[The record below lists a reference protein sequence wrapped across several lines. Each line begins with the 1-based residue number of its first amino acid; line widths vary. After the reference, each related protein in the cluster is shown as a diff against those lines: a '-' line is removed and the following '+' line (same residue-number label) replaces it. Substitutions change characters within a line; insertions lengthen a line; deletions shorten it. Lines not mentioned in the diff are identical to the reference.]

1 MPSIKNKRLVTSYF
15 SIVIIMSIVLFLY
28 SFFGLFLISSDSIIN
43 KFKEDF
49 TISIYLKEN
58 VKNIEINQLKNELL
72 MSNFIDKVNYI
83 SKEEAVAIMKEEYG
97 EEFIKSLGFN
107 PLLGSIDINLKSNF
121 VNSKELD
128 SISRFILKKNYIDE
142 IIYDRDF
149 INMINNNIKKISFW
163 IIPSI
168 IFSLIITFLIIN
180 SSIRLSIYAKR
191 NIIKTMQLVGATRS
205 FIRGPFIKTN
215 LLLSLISSTIAI
227 ISILILIDFFDSN
240 IDFYNYVEL
249 NSIFLLLSSVVVL
262 GFIIS
267 IVSTFFAT
275 QNILNIDTKKLDI

>member
-1 MPSIKNKRLVTSYF
+1 MPSIKNKRLITSYF

-49 TISIYLKEN
+49 TVSIYLKEN

-83 SKEEAVAIMKEEYG
+83 SKEEAVTIMKEEYG

-107 PLLGSIDINLKSNF
+107 PLLGSIDINLKSNY
-121 VNSKELD
+121 VNSKKLD
-128 SISRFILKKNYIDE
+128 SISRFILKKKYIDE

-168 IFSLIITFLIIN
+168 IFSLLITFLIIN

-205 FIRGPFIKTN
+205 FIRVPFIKTN

-240 IDFYNYVEL
+240 INFYNYVEL
-249 NSIFLLLSSVVVL
+249 KTIFFLLGSVVIL
-262 GFIIS
+262 GFTIS
-267 IVSTFFAT
+267 LVSTFFAT

>member
-1 MPSIKNKRLVTSYF
+1 MPSIKNKRLITSYF

-49 TISIYLKEN
+49 TVSIYFNEN

-107 PLLGSIDINLKSNF
+107 PLLGSIDINLKNNY
-121 VNSKELD
+121 VNNKELD
-128 SISRFILKKNYIDE
+128 SISKLIMKKNYIDE

-149 INMINNNIKKISFW
+149 INLINDNIRKISLW

-168 IFSLIITFLIIN
+168 IFSILITFLIIN

-205 FIRGPFIKTN
+205 FIRIPFIKTN

-227 ISILILIDFFDSN
+227 ISILIVIDFFDTN
-240 IDFYNYVEL
+240 IDFYNYVETK
-249 NSIFLLLSSVVVL
+249 SIFFLLSSVIIL

-267 IVSTFFAT
+267 LISTFFAT
-275 QNILNIDTKKLDI
+275 QNILNIDAKKLDI

>member
-1 MPSIKNKRLVTSYF
+1 MPSIKNKRLITSYF

-49 TISIYLKEN
+49 TVSVYLKEN

-72 MSNFIDKVNYI
+72 MSNFIEKVNYI
-83 SKEEAVAIMKEEYG
+83 SKDEAVAIMKEEYG

-107 PLLGSIDINLKSNF
+107 PLLGSIDINLKSNY
-121 VNSKELD
+121 VNNKELD
-128 SISRFILKKNYIDE
+128 SISKFIMKKNYIDE

-149 INMINNNIKKISFW
+149 INLINNNIKKISLW

-168 IFSLIITFLIIN
+168 IFSILITFLIIN

-205 FIRGPFIKTN
+205 FIRIPFIKTN

-227 ISILILIDFFDSN
+227 ISILIVIDFFDTN
-240 IDFYNYVEL
+240 IDFYNYVETK
-249 NSIFLLLSSVVVL
+249 SIFFLLSSVVIL

-267 IVSTFFAT
+267 LISTFFAT
-275 QNILNIDTKKLDI
+275 QNILNIDAKKLDI

>member
-1 MPSIKNKRLVTSYF
+1 MPSIKNKRLITSYF

-49 TISIYLKEN
+49 TVSVYLKEN

-107 PLLGSIDINLKSNF
+107 PLLGSIDINLKSNY
-121 VNSKELD
+121 VNNKELD
-128 SISRFILKKNYIDE
+128 SISKFIMKKNYIDE

-149 INMINNNIKKISFW
+149 INLINNNIKKISLW

-168 IFSLIITFLIIN
+168 IFSILITFLIIN

-205 FIRGPFIKTN
+205 FIRIPFIKTN

-227 ISILILIDFFDSN
+227 ISILIVIDFFDTN
-240 IDFYNYVEL
+240 IDFYNYVETK
-249 NSIFLLLSSVVVL
+249 SIFFLLSSVVIL

-267 IVSTFFAT
+267 LISTFFAT
-275 QNILNIDTKKLDI
+275 QNILNIDAKKLDI

>member
-1 MPSIKNKRLVTSYF
+1 MPSIKNKRLITSYF

-49 TISIYLKEN
+49 IVSVYLKEN

-72 MSNFIDKVNYI
+72 MSNFIEKVNYI
-83 SKEEAVAIMKEEYG
+83 SKDEAVAIMKEEYG

-107 PLLGSIDINLKSNF
+107 PLLGSIDINLKSNY
-121 VNSKELD
+121 VNNKELD
-128 SISRFILKKNYIDE
+128 SISKFIMKKNYIDE

-149 INMINNNIKKISFW
+149 INLINNNIKKISLW

-168 IFSLIITFLIIN
+168 IFSILITFLIIN

-205 FIRGPFIKTN
+205 FIRIPFIKTN

-227 ISILILIDFFDSN
+227 ISILIVIDFFDTN
-240 IDFYNYVEL
+240 IDFYNYVETK
-249 NSIFLLLSSVVVL
+249 SIFFLLSSVVIL

-267 IVSTFFAT
+267 LISTFFAT
-275 QNILNIDTKKLDI
+275 QNILNIDAKKLDI

>member
-1 MPSIKNKRLVTSYF
+1 MPSIKNKRLITSYF

-49 TISIYLKEN
+49 TVSVYLKEN

-72 MSNFIDKVNYI
+72 MSNFIEKVNYI
-83 SKEEAVAIMKEEYG
+83 SKDEAVAIMKEEYG
-97 EEFIKSLGFN
+97 EEFIKSIGFN
-107 PLLGSIDINLKSNF
+107 PLLGSIDINLKSNY
-121 VNSKELD
+121 VNNKELD
-128 SISRFILKKNYIDE
+128 SISKFIMKKNYIDE

-149 INMINNNIKKISFW
+149 INLINNNIKKISLW

-168 IFSLIITFLIIN
+168 IFSILITFLIIN

-205 FIRGPFIKTN
+205 FIRIPFIKTN

-227 ISILILIDFFDSN
+227 ISILIVIDFFDTN
-240 IDFYNYVEL
+240 IDFYNYVETK
-249 NSIFLLLSSVVVL
+249 SIFFLLSSVVIL

-267 IVSTFFAT
+267 LISTFFAT
-275 QNILNIDTKKLDI
+275 QNILNIDAKKLDI

>member
-1 MPSIKNKRLVTSYF
+1 MPSIKNKRLITSYF

-49 TISIYLKEN
+49 TVSVYLKEN

-72 MSNFIDKVNYI
+72 MSNFIEKVNYI
-83 SKEEAVAIMKEEYG
+83 SKDEAVAIMKEEYG

-107 PLLGSIDINLKSNF
+107 PLLGSVDINLKSNY
-121 VNSKELD
+121 VNNKELD
-128 SISRFILKKNYIDE
+128 SISKFIMKKNYIDE

-149 INMINNNIKKISFW
+149 INLINNNIKKISLW

-168 IFSLIITFLIIN
+168 IISILITFLIIN

-205 FIRGPFIKTN
+205 FIRIPFIKTN

-227 ISILILIDFFDSN
+227 ISILIVIDFFDTN
-240 IDFYNYVEL
+240 IDFYNYVETK
-249 NSIFLLLSSVVVL
+249 SIFFLLSSVVIF

-267 IVSTFFAT
+267 LISTFFAT
-275 QNILNIDTKKLDI
+275 QNILNIDAKKLDI

>member
-1 MPSIKNKRLVTSYF
+1 MASIKNKRLITSYF

-49 TISIYLKEN
+49 TVSIYLKEN

-72 MSNFIDKVNYI
+72 MSNFIEKVNYI

-107 PLLGSIDINLKSNF
+107 PLLGSIDINLKSNY
-121 VNSKELD
+121 VNNKELD
-128 SISRFILKKNYIDE
+128 SISKFIMKKNYIDE

-149 INMINNNIKKISFW
+149 INLINNNIRKISLW

-168 IFSLIITFLIIN
+168 IFSILITFLIIN

-205 FIRGPFIKTN
+205 FIRLPFINTN

-227 ISILILIDFFDSN
+227 ISILIVIDFFDTN
-240 IDFYNYVEL
+240 IDFYNYVETK
-249 NSIFLLLSSVVVL
+249 SIFFLLSSVVVL

-267 IVSTFFAT
+267 LISTFFAT
-275 QNILNIDTKKLDI
+275 QNILNIDAKKLDI

>member
-1 MPSIKNKRLVTSYF
+1 MPGIKNKRLVTSYF

-49 TISIYLKEN
+49 TVSIYLKEN
-58 VKNIEINQLKNELL
+58 VKNIEINQLRNELL

-107 PLLGSIDINLKSNF
+107 PLLGSIDINLQSNY
-121 VNSKELD
+121 VNSKKLD
-128 SISRFILKKNYIDE
+128 SISRLILKKNYIDE

-168 IFSLIITFLIIN
+168 IFSLLITFLIIN

-227 ISILILIDFFDSN
+227 VSILILIDFFDSN

>member
-1 MPSIKNKRLVTSYF
+1 MPSIKNKRLITSYF

-49 TISIYLKEN
+49 TVSIYFKEN

-107 PLLGSIDINLKSNF
+107 PLLGSIDINLKSNY
-121 VNSKELD
+121 VNNKELD
-128 SISRFILKKNYIDE
+128 SISKLIMKKNYIDE

-149 INMINNNIKKISFW
+149 INLINNNIKRISLW

-168 IFSLIITFLIIN
+168 IFSILITFLIIN

-205 FIRGPFIKTN
+205 FIRIPFIKTN

-227 ISILILIDFFDSN
+227 ISILIVIDFFDTN
-240 IDFYNYVEL
+240 IDFYNYVEIK
-249 NSIFLLLSSVVVL
+249 SIFFLLSSVVIL

-267 IVSTFFAT
+267 LISTFFAT
-275 QNILNIDTKKLDI
+275 QNILNIDAKKLDI

>member
-49 TISIYLKEN
+49 TVSIYLKEN

-107 PLLGSIDINLKSNF
+107 PLLGSIDINLRSNF

-128 SISRFILKKNYIDE
+128 SISRFILKKNYVDE

-149 INMINNNIKKISFW
+149 INMINNNIKKVSFW

-168 IFSLIITFLIIN
+168 IFSLLITFLIIN

-205 FIRGPFIKTN
+205 FIRSPFIKTN

-227 ISILILIDFFDSN
+227 VSILIFIDFFDSN

-249 NSIFLLLSSVVVL
+249 NSIFLLLISVVVL

>member
-1 MPSIKNKRLVTSYF
+1 MPSIKNKRLITSYF

-49 TISIYLKEN
+49 TVSIYFKEN

-107 PLLGSIDINLKSNF
+107 PLLGSIDINLKSNY
-121 VNSKELD
+121 VNNKELD
-128 SISRFILKKNYIDE
+128 SISKLIMKKNYIDE

-149 INMINNNIKKISFW
+149 INLINNNIKRISLW

-168 IFSLIITFLIIN
+168 IFSILITFLIIN

-205 FIRGPFIKTN
+205 FIRIPFIKTN

-227 ISILILIDFFDSN
+227 ISILIVIDFFDTN
-240 IDFYNYVEL
+240 IDFYNYVETK
-249 NSIFLLLSSVVVL
+249 SIFFLLSSVIIL

-267 IVSTFFAT
+267 LISTFFAT
-275 QNILNIDTKKLDI
+275 QNILNIDAKKLDI

>member
-1 MPSIKNKRLVTSYF
+1 MPGIKNKRLVTSYF

-49 TISIYLKEN
+49 TVSIYLKEN
-58 VKNIEINQLKNELL
+58 VKNIEINQLRNELL
-72 MSNFIDKVNYI
+72 MSDFIDKVNYI

-107 PLLGSIDINLKSNF
+107 PLLGSIDINLKSNY
-121 VNSKELD
+121 VNSKKLD
-128 SISRFILKKNYIDE
+128 SISRLILKKNYIDE

-168 IFSLIITFLIIN
+168 IFSLLITFLIIN

-205 FIRGPFIKTN
+205 FIRVPFIKTN

-249 NSIFLLLSSVVVL
+249 KSIFFLLSSVVVL

>member
-49 TISIYLKEN
+49 TVSIYLKEN
-58 VKNIEINQLKNELL
+58 VKNIEINQLRNELL
-72 MSNFIDKVNYI
+72 MSDFIDKVNYI

-107 PLLGSIDINLKSNF
+107 PLLGSIDINLKSNY
-121 VNSKELD
+121 VNSKKLD
-128 SISRFILKKNYIDE
+128 SISRLILKKNYIDE

-168 IFSLIITFLIIN
+168 IFSLLITFLIIN

-205 FIRGPFIKTN
+205 FIRVPFIKTN

>member
-49 TISIYLKEN
+49 TVSIYLKEN

-107 PLLGSIDINLKSNF
+107 PLLGSIDINLKSNY
-121 VNSKELD
+121 VNSIKLD

-168 IFSLIITFLIIN
+168 IFSLLITFLIIN

-205 FIRGPFIKTN
+205 FIRIPFIKTN

-240 IDFYNYVEL
+240 INFYNYVEL
-249 NSIFLLLSSVVVL
+249 KSIFFLFSSVVIL

>member
-49 TISIYLKEN
+49 TVSIYLKEN
-58 VKNIEINQLKNELL
+58 VKNIEINQLRNELL

-107 PLLGSIDINLKSNF
+107 PLLGSIDINLKSNY
-121 VNSKELD
+121 VNSKKLD
-128 SISRFILKKNYIDE
+128 SISRLILKKNYIDE

-168 IFSLIITFLIIN
+168 IFSLLITFLIIN

-205 FIRGPFIKTN
+205 FIRVPFIKTN

>member
-1 MPSIKNKRLVTSYF
+1 MPNIKNKRLVTSYF

-49 TISIYLKEN
+49 TVSIYLKEN

-121 VNSKELD
+121 VNSEKLD

-168 IFSLIITFLIIN
+168 IFSLLITFLIIN

-227 ISILILIDFFDSN
+227 VSILIFIDFFDSN

-249 NSIFLLLSSVVVL
+249 KSIFLLLCSVVVL
-262 GFIIS
+262 GFMIS

>member
-1 MPSIKNKRLVTSYF
+1 MPSIKNKRLITSYF

-49 TISIYLKEN
+49 TVSVYLKEN

-72 MSNFIDKVNYI
+72 MSNFIEKVNYI
-83 SKEEAVAIMKEEYG
+83 SKDEAVAIMKEEYG
-97 EEFIKSLGFN
+97 EEFIKSIGFN
-107 PLLGSIDINLKSNF
+107 PLLGSIDINLKSNY
-121 VNSKELD
+121 VNNKELD
-128 SISRFILKKNYIDE
+128 SISKFIMKKNYIDE

-149 INMINNNIKKISFW
+149 INLINNNIKKISLW

-168 IFSLIITFLIIN
+168 IFSILITFLIIN

-205 FIRGPFIKTN
+205 FIRIPFIKTN

-227 ISILILIDFFDSN
+227 ISIIIVIDFFDTN
-240 IDFYNYVEL
+240 IDFYNYVETK
-249 NSIFLLLSSVVVL
+249 SIFFLLSSVVIF

-267 IVSTFFAT
+267 LISTFFAT
-275 QNILNIDTKKLDI
+275 QNILNIDAKKLDI

>member
-1 MPSIKNKRLVTSYF
+1 MPGIKNKRLVTSYF

-49 TISIYLKEN
+49 TVSIYLKEN

-107 PLLGSIDINLKSNF
+107 PLLGSIDINLKSNY
-121 VNSKELD
+121 VNSKKLD
-128 SISRFILKKNYIDE
+128 SISRLILKKNYIDE

-168 IFSLIITFLIIN
+168 IFSLLITFLIIN

-205 FIRGPFIKTN
+205 FIRVPFIKTN

-249 NSIFLLLSSVVVL
+249 KSIFFLLSSVVVL

>member
-1 MPSIKNKRLVTSYF
+1 MPSIKNKRLITSYF

-49 TISIYLKEN
+49 TVSVYLKEN

-72 MSNFIDKVNYI
+72 MSNFIEKVNYI
-83 SKEEAVAIMKEEYG
+83 SKDEAVAIMKEEYG

-107 PLLGSIDINLKSNF
+107 PLLGSVDINLKSNY
-121 VNSKELD
+121 VNNKELD
-128 SISRFILKKNYIDE
+128 SISKFIMKKNYIDE

-149 INMINNNIKKISFW
+149 INLINNNIKKISLW

-168 IFSLIITFLIIN
+168 IFSILITFLIIN

-205 FIRGPFIKTN
+205 FIRIPFIKTN
-215 LLLSLISSTIAI
+215 LLLSLISSIIAI
-227 ISILILIDFFDSN
+227 ISILIVIDFFDTN
-240 IDFYNYVEL
+240 IDFYNYVETK
-249 NSIFLLLSSVVVL
+249 SIFFLLSSVVIL

-267 IVSTFFAT
+267 LISTFFAT
-275 QNILNIDTKKLDI
+275 QNILNIDAKKLDI

>member
-1 MPSIKNKRLVTSYF
+1 MPSIKNKRLITSYF

-49 TISIYLKEN
+49 IVSVYLKEN

-72 MSNFIDKVNYI
+72 MSNFIEKVNYI
-83 SKEEAVAIMKEEYG
+83 SKDEAVAIMKEEYG

-107 PLLGSIDINLKSNF
+107 PLLGSIDINLKSNY
-121 VNSKELD
+121 VNNKELD
-128 SISRFILKKNYIDE
+128 SISKFIMKKNYIDE

-149 INMINNNIKKISFW
+149 INLINNNIKKISLW

-168 IFSLIITFLIIN
+168 IFSILITFLIIN

-205 FIRGPFIKTN
+205 FIRIPFIKTN
-215 LLLSLISSTIAI
+215 LLLSLISSIIAI
-227 ISILILIDFFDSN
+227 ISILIVIDFFDTN
-240 IDFYNYVEL
+240 IDFYNYVETK
-249 NSIFLLLSSVVVL
+249 NIFFLLSSVVIL

-267 IVSTFFAT
+267 LISTFFAT
-275 QNILNIDTKKLDI
+275 QNILNIDAKKLDI

>member
-1 MPSIKNKRLVTSYF
+1 MPGIKNKRLVTSYF

-49 TISIYLKEN
+49 TVSVYLKEN
-58 VKNIEINQLKNELL
+58 VKNIEINQLRNELL
-72 MSNFIDKVNYI
+72 MSDFIDKVNYI

-107 PLLGSIDINLKSNF
+107 PLLGSIDINLKSNY
-121 VNSKELD
+121 VNSKKLD
-128 SISRFILKKNYIDE
+128 SISRLILKKNYIDE

-149 INMINNNIKKISFW
+149 INMINKNIKKISFW
-163 IIPSI
+163 IIPAI
-168 IFSLIITFLIIN
+168 IFSLLITFLIIN

-205 FIRGPFIKTN
+205 FIRIPFIKTN

-249 NSIFLLLSSVVVL
+249 KSIFFLFSSVVVL

>member
-28 SFFGLFLISSDSIIN
+28 SFFGLFLISSDSIID

-49 TISIYLKEN
+49 TVSIYLKEN

-107 PLLGSIDINLKSNF
+107 PLLGSIDINLKSNY
-121 VNSKELD
+121 VNSKKLD

-168 IFSLIITFLIIN
+168 IFSLLITFLIIN

-227 ISILILIDFFDSN
+227 VSILILIDFFDSN

>member
-1 MPSIKNKRLVTSYF
+1 MPSIKNKRLITSYF

-49 TISIYLKEN
+49 TVSIYLKEN

-83 SKEEAVAIMKEEYG
+83 SKEEAVTIMKEEYG

-107 PLLGSIDINLKSNF
+107 PLLGSIDINLKSNY
-121 VNSKELD
+121 VNSKKLD
-128 SISRFILKKNYIDE
+128 SISRFILKKKYIDE
-142 IIYDRDF
+142 IVYDRDF

-168 IFSLIITFLIIN
+168 IFSLLITFLIIN

-205 FIRGPFIKTN
+205 FISVPFIKTN

-249 NSIFLLLSSVVVL
+249 KTIFFLLSSVVVL
-262 GFIIS
+262 GFTIS
-267 IVSTFFAT
+267 VVSTFFAT

>member
-1 MPSIKNKRLVTSYF
+1 MPGIKNKRLVTSYF

-49 TISIYLKEN
+49 TVSIYLKEN

-121 VNSKELD
+121 VNSKKLD

-168 IFSLIITFLIIN
+168 IFSLLITFLIIN

-227 ISILILIDFFDSN
+227 VSILILIDFFDTN
-240 IDFYNYVEL
+240 IDFYNYIEL
-249 NSIFLLLSSVVVL
+249 KSIFLLLSSVVVL

>member
-1 MPSIKNKRLVTSYF
+1 MPSIKNKRLITSYF

-49 TISIYLKEN
+49 TVSIYLKEN

-83 SKEEAVAIMKEEYG
+83 SKEEAVTIMKEEYG

-107 PLLGSIDINLKSNF
+107 PLLGSIDINLKSKY

-128 SISRFILKKNYIDE
+128 SISKFILKKNYIDE
-142 IIYDRDF
+142 IIFDRDF
-149 INMINNNIKKISFW
+149 INLINNNIKKISIW

-168 IFSLIITFLIIN
+168 IFSMLITFLIIN

-191 NIIKTMQLVGATRS
+191 NVIKTMQLVGATRS
-205 FIRGPFIKTN
+205 FIRVPFIKTN
-215 LLLSLISSTIAI
+215 LLLSLISSIIAI
-227 ISILILIDFFDSN
+227 ISILILINFFDSN
-240 IDFYNYVEL
+240 IDFFDYVEI
-249 NSIFLLLSSVVVL
+249 NSIFFLLSSIVLL

-267 IVSTFFAT
+267 IISTFFAT
-275 QNILNIDTKKLDI
+275 QNILNIDTRKLDI

>member
-1 MPSIKNKRLVTSYF
+1 MPSIKNKRLITSYF

-49 TISIYLKEN
+49 TVSIYLKEN

-83 SKEEAVAIMKEEYG
+83 SKEEAVTIMKEEYG

-107 PLLGSIDINLKSNF
+107 PLLGSIDINLKSKY
-121 VNSKELD
+121 VNSKKLD
-128 SISRFILKKNYIDE
+128 SISRFILKKKYIDE

-168 IFSLIITFLIIN
+168 IFSLLITFLIIN

-205 FIRGPFIKTN
+205 FIRVPFIKTN

-249 NSIFLLLSSVVVL
+249 KTIFFLLSSVVVL
-262 GFIIS
+262 GFTIS
-267 IVSTFFAT
+267 LVSTFFAT

>member
-1 MPSIKNKRLVTSYF
+1 MPGIKNKRLVTSYF

-49 TISIYLKEN
+49 TVSIYLKEN
-58 VKNIEINQLKNELL
+58 VKNIEINQLRNELL

-107 PLLGSIDINLKSNF
+107 PLLGSIDINLQSNY
-121 VNSKELD
+121 VNSKKLD
-128 SISRFILKKNYIDE
+128 SISRLILKKNYIDE

-168 IFSLIITFLIIN
+168 IFSLLITFLIIN

-205 FIRGPFIKTN
+205 FIRIPFIKMN

>member
-1 MPSIKNKRLVTSYF
+1 MPSIKNKRLITSYF

-49 TISIYLKEN
+49 TVSVYLKEN

-72 MSNFIDKVNYI
+72 MSNFIEKVNYI
-83 SKEEAVAIMKEEYG
+83 SKDEAVAIMKEEYG

-107 PLLGSIDINLKSNF
+107 PLLGSVDINLKSNY
-121 VNSKELD
+121 VNNKELD
-128 SISRFILKKNYIDE
+128 SISKFIMKKNYIDE

-149 INMINNNIKKISFW
+149 INLINNNIKKISLW

-168 IFSLIITFLIIN
+168 IFSILITFLIIN

-205 FIRGPFIKTN
+205 FIRIPFIKTN
-215 LLLSLISSTIAI
+215 LLLSLISSIIAI
-227 ISILILIDFFDSN
+227 ISILIVIDFFDTN
-240 IDFYNYVEL
+240 IDFYNYVETK
-249 NSIFLLLSSVVVL
+249 NIFFLLSSVVIL

-267 IVSTFFAT
+267 LISTFFAT
-275 QNILNIDTKKLDI
+275 QNILNIDAKKLDI

>member
-1 MPSIKNKRLVTSYF
+1 MPGIKNKRLVTSYF

-49 TISIYLKEN
+49 TVSIFLKEN

-83 SKEEAVAIMKEEYG
+83 SKEEAVVIMKEEYG

-107 PLLGSIDINLKSNF
+107 PLLGSIDINLKSNY
-121 VNSKELD
+121 VNSMKLD

-168 IFSLIITFLIIN
+168 IFSLLITFLIIN

-227 ISILILIDFFDSN
+227 VSILILIDFFDSN

-249 NSIFLLLSSVVVL
+249 KSIFLLLCSVVVL
-262 GFIIS
+262 GFMIS

>member
-1 MPSIKNKRLVTSYF
+1 MPSIKNKRLITSYF

-49 TISIYLKEN
+49 TVSIYFNEN

-107 PLLGSIDINLKSNF
+107 PLLGSIDINLKNNY
-121 VNSKELD
+121 VNNKELD
-128 SISRFILKKNYIDE
+128 SISKLIMKKNYIDE

-149 INMINNNIKKISFW
+149 INLINNNIRKISLW

-168 IFSLIITFLIIN
+168 IFSILITFLIIN

-205 FIRGPFIKTN
+205 FIRLPFINTN

-227 ISILILIDFFDSN
+227 ISILIVIDFFDTN
-240 IDFYNYVEL
+240 IDFYNYVETK
-249 NSIFLLLSSVVVL
+249 SIFFLLSSVVVL

-267 IVSTFFAT
+267 LISTFFAT
-275 QNILNIDTKKLDI
+275 QNILNIDAKKLDI

>member
-1 MPSIKNKRLVTSYF
+1 MPSIKNKRLITSYF

-49 TISIYLKEN
+49 TVSVYLKEN

-72 MSNFIDKVNYI
+72 MSNFIEKVNYI
-83 SKEEAVAIMKEEYG
+83 SKDEAVAIMKEEYG
-97 EEFIKSLGFN
+97 EEFIKSIGFN
-107 PLLGSIDINLKSNF
+107 PLLGSIDINLKSNY
-121 VNSKELD
+121 VNNKELD
-128 SISRFILKKNYIDE
+128 SISKFIMKKNYIDE

-149 INMINNNIKKISFW
+149 INLINNNIKKISLW

-168 IFSLIITFLIIN
+168 IFSILITFLIIN

-205 FIRGPFIKTN
+205 FIRIPFIKTN

-227 ISILILIDFFDSN
+227 ISILIVIDFFDTN
-240 IDFYNYVEL
+240 IDFYNYVETK
-249 NSIFLLLSSVVVL
+249 NIFFLLISVVIL

-267 IVSTFFAT
+267 LISTFFAT
-275 QNILNIDTKKLDI
+275 QNILNIDAKKLDI

>member
-1 MPSIKNKRLVTSYF
+1 MPSIKNKRLITSYF

-49 TISIYLKEN
+49 TVSIYFKEN

-107 PLLGSIDINLKSNF
+107 PLLGSIDINLKSNY
-121 VNSKELD
+121 VNNKELD
-128 SISRFILKKNYIDE
+128 SISKFIIKKNYIDE
-142 IIYDRDF
+142 IIYDKDF
-149 INMINNNIKKISFW
+149 INLINDNIRKISLW

-168 IFSLIITFLIIN
+168 IFSILITFLIIN

-205 FIRGPFIKTN
+205 FIRIPFIKTN

-227 ISILILIDFFDSN
+227 ISILIVIDFFDTN
-240 IDFYNYVEL
+240 IDFYNYVETK
-249 NSIFLLLSSVVVL
+249 SIFFLLSSVIIL

-267 IVSTFFAT
+267 LISTFFAT
-275 QNILNIDTKKLDI
+275 QNILNIDAKKLDI

>member
-1 MPSIKNKRLVTSYF
+1 MPGIKNKRLVTSYF

-49 TISIYLKEN
+49 TVSIYLKEN
-58 VKNIEINQLKNELL
+58 VKNIEINQLRNELL

-107 PLLGSIDINLKSNF
+107 PLLGSIDINLKSNY
-121 VNSKELD
+121 VNSKKLD
-128 SISRFILKKNYIDE
+128 SISRLILKKNYIDE

-168 IFSLIITFLIIN
+168 IFSLLITFLIIN
-180 SSIRLSIYAKR
+180 SSIRLSIYDKR

-205 FIRGPFIKTN
+205 FIRVPFIKTN

-249 NSIFLLLSSVVVL
+249 KSIFFLLSSVVVL

>member
-1 MPSIKNKRLVTSYF
+1 MPSIKNKRLITSYF

-49 TISIYLKEN
+49 TVSVYLKEN

-72 MSNFIDKVNYI
+72 MSNFIEKVNYI
-83 SKEEAVAIMKEEYG
+83 SKDEAVAIMKEEYG

-107 PLLGSIDINLKSNF
+107 PLLGSIDINLKSNY
-121 VNSKELD
+121 VNNKELD
-128 SISRFILKKNYIDE
+128 SISKFIMKKNYIDE

-149 INMINNNIKKISFW
+149 INLINNNIKKISLW

-168 IFSLIITFLIIN
+168 IFSILITFLIIN

-205 FIRGPFIKTN
+205 FIRIPFIKTN
-215 LLLSLISSTIAI
+215 LLLSLISSIIAI
-227 ISILILIDFFDSN
+227 ISILIVIDFFDTN
-240 IDFYNYVEL
+240 IDFYNYVETK
-249 NSIFLLLSSVVVL
+249 SIFFLLSSVVIL

-267 IVSTFFAT
+267 LISTFFAT
-275 QNILNIDTKKLDI
+275 QNILNIDAKKLDI

>member
-1 MPSIKNKRLVTSYF
+1 MPSIKNKRLITSYF

-49 TISIYLKEN
+49 TVSVYLKEN

-72 MSNFIDKVNYI
+72 MSNFIEKVNYI
-83 SKEEAVAIMKEEYG
+83 SKDEAVAIMKEEYG

-107 PLLGSIDINLKSNF
+107 PLLGSVDINLKSNY
-121 VNSKELD
+121 VNNKELD
-128 SISRFILKKNYIDE
+128 SISKFIMKKNYIDE

-149 INMINNNIKKISFW
+149 INLINNNIKKISLW

-168 IFSLIITFLIIN
+168 IFSILITFLIIN

-205 FIRGPFIKTN
+205 FIRIPFIKTN

-227 ISILILIDFFDSN
+227 ISILIVIDFFDTN
-240 IDFYNYVEL
+240 IDFYNYVETK
-249 NSIFLLLSSVVVL
+249 SIFFLLSSVVIF

-267 IVSTFFAT
+267 LISTFFAT
-275 QNILNIDTKKLDI
+275 QNILNIDAKKLDI